1 MWHKWIFVCA
11 VDSAG
16 TGKFD
21 HIVLRLCV
29 LAKYFRTPT
38 KLSYLLVTSSLSH
51 RCCYGCY
58 PFIATI
64 VDFWFIF
71 LTTATGGRSGVSRRK
86 SWHQASCDCK
96 KTRGKIRECHPSF
109 NELAVETFVGGVYY
123 IVTRINIRIL
133 FINFTPF
140 IDRIFFR
147 GQRKEKGYRTN
158 RWSNTLT
165 LCYNIL
171 LYNVFAGFA
180 WSWLRLWIRYQWLL
194 CWWFRTG
201 EYNKKL
207 DFISFWWLMSKYVFS
222 NLWEPIT

>member
-38 KLSYLLVTSSLSH
+38 KLSYLLPLVTSSLSH

-71 LTTATGGRSGVSRRK
+71 HTTATGGRSGVSRRK

-165 LCYNIL
+165 LLPGDAYQRL
-171 LYNVFAGFA
+171 LGKD
-180 WSWLRLWIRYQWLL
+180 R
-194 CWWFRTG
+194 
-201 EYNKKL
+201 
-207 DFISFWWLMSKYVFS
+207 
-222 NLWEPIT
+222 